1 MVLLPDASFSY
12 PFFYVKFM
20 QQDPFASSYPS
31 VTLIGSATSWGA
43 QIHETEAGPFALK
56 ALGVEPQSGNSP
68 IRMEWGP
75 MITADEPASQHPF
88 ELGKLTLPHVR
99 EQAQSLGLAVRDT
112 LRAGKF
118 PLVIGGDHAASIGTW
133 SAVTQFK
140 SAQQSFGLIWIDAHM
155 DSNTPETSPSF
166 AYHGMPLAALMGH
179 GESSLVHLLGPEA
192 KLDPQHVVL
201 IGVRSYEDG
210 EAELLK
216 KLGVKV
222 YFIQEVFQRGFATVF
237 HEALQRVQKNTKG
250 FGISL
255 DLDVFDPFY
264 APGVGSPEPKGI
276 SPQSLL
282 PQLPYLW
289 ENPNFTAFEIVEYN
303 PNRDQH
309 FKTAQLVGDI
319 LKSLASPRLKSQSM
333 LHSFVY

>member
-1 MVLLPDASFSY
+1 
-12 PFFYVKFM
+12 M
-20 QQDPFASSYPS
+20 QQDPSSIAYPS

-56 ALGVEPQSGNSP
+56 ALGIEPLNTTIQ
-68 IRMEWGP
+68 MDWGSI
-75 MITADEPASQHPF
+75 ITADEPASSHPF
-88 ELGKLTLPHVR
+88 EMGKQTLPHVVKQAR
-99 EQAQSLGLAVRDT
+99 ELGLEVQST
-112 LRAGKF
+112 LQAGKF
-118 PLVIGGDHAASIGTW
+118 PLVLGGDHAASVGTW
-133 SAVTQFK
+133 SAITQYK
-140 SAQQSFGLIWIDAHM
+140 KAQQSFGLIWIDAHM
-155 DSNTPETSPSF
+155 DSHTPETTPSL
-166 AYHGMPLAALMGH
+166 AYHGMPLAALLGH
-179 GESSLVHLLGPEA
+179 GEPNLVHLLVPEA
-192 KLDPQHVVL
+192 KLNPQHVVL
-201 IGVRSYEDG
+201 IGVRSYEEG
-210 EAELLK
+210 EAQLLK

-237 HEALQRVQKNTKG
+237 HEALQKVQKNTKG

-264 APGVGSPEPKGI
+264 APGVGSPAPKGI

-289 ENPNFTAFEIVEYN
+289 ENQNFTAFEIVEYN
-303 PNRDQH
+303 PKRDQH

-319 LKSLASPRLKSQSM
+319 LKSLANPRVKSQSM